1 MKLHIIFIFSSSQIE
16 IWDTDKFLGRAKGSR
31 PLDLKRNQSL
41 GHYIGKLSKETVVIY
56 HQKFTTEPNLPFL
69 AIKALSK
76 VVGSYQFPLGL
87 EKIIFVE
94 KEQAIRVFG
103 FFPGLIGSRGGY
115 FGAMASYVLANS
127 GDLRLQLAGYNKQ
140 KYLKF
145 RGDIEAETAEAVEKD
160 DCSLA
165 SQSL

>member
-1 MKLHIIFIFSSSQIE
+1 MDPE
-16 IWDTDKFLGRAKGSR
+16 KFLGRAKGSR

-56 HQKFTTEPNLPFL
+56 HQKFTTEPNFPFL
-69 AIKALSK
+69 AIKAMSK
-76 VVGSYQFPLGL
+76 VVGSHKFPPGL
-87 EKIIFVE
+87 EKIILVE

-103 FFPGLIGSRGGY
+103 FFTGLVGSRGGY

-127 GDLRLQLAGYNKQ
+127 GDLIRQLTCYNKQ

-145 RGDIEAETAEAVEKD
+145 RGDIEPETSEVVEKD